1 MCILSDIYTNECVRS
16 FIMCLIS
23 CITICSTLLFT
34 VFVDYELNPAFIV
47 VPNTII
53 SDAFIL
59 LTCSLSTMHVI
70 FKISMS
76 RLSTVYEQ

>member
-1 MCILSDIYTNECVRS
+1 MCILCDIYTNECVRS

-34 VFVDYELNPAFIV
+34 VFVDYELIQHLV

-59 LTCSLSTMHVI
+59 LTCPLSTMHVI
-70 FKISMS
+70 FKILMS
-76 RLSTVYEQ
+76 RLSTFYEQ